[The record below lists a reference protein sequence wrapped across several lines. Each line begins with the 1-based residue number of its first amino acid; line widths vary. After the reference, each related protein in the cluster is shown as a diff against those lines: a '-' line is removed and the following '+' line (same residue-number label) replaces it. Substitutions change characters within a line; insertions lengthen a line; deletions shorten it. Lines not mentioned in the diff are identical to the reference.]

1 FKGDAGLDE
10 FKKNLGDMIDNYRAL
25 KPNGK
30 SEPRLV
36 LFSPIAHEDLKDPN
50 LSDGKA
56 NNERLAKYTAAIAE
70 VAKAK
75 NTGFVDLFTA
85 TQALYQSA
93 KTPLTLNGV
102 HLNTEGNRQVAEAIT
117 QSLLGEKIE
126 AGKDLESLRQAV
138 IDKNWHW
145 FNRYRATD
153 GNDIWGSRADLKF
166 TNDQTNREVLQ
177 NELTM
182 FDVMTANRDMRIWA
196 VARGSDL
203 AIDDSNVPR
212 PVAVESNVGGKSKS
226 SSAEKEGSLDYISGE
241 AGIAKMRVPE
251 GFKVNLFAD
260 EARFPELVN
269 PVQMQVDGKG
279 RLWAAAWKT
288 YPKWEPLKEMD
299 DRILILPDEDGDGV
313 ADKCITFAKVSNPLG
328 FEFWNGGVLVA
339 RQPDILFLKDTD
351 GDDVA
356 DVQIVLLQG
365 IDSADTH
372 HAANNFIY
380 GPDGALYWQS
390 GIFMHNNIEHPWG
403 PSLSTGSSGMY
414 RFDPRQYTISYHAD
428 NSPNPHGIS
437 FDYWGYHYATDGTG
451 GRAFQVRPEGKGFKM
466 YKLLEKQVRPVPAN
480 EIVSSANF
488 PDEMQQNFLICNAIG
503 FLGIKQYKLNRDGGS
518 EYTEE
523 VGSGKDKQKVTVTSK
538 LGEVW
543 GEPVEDLLVSEDK
556 NFRPSDA
563 IFGADGGL
571 YVSDWHNVIIGHMQ
585 HNVRDP
591 NRDHQHGRIYRLT
604 YTGKPLQKP
613 ANISGASLPELMS
626 NLENPIDGVRHRTRV
641 ELSARPSK
649 DV

>member
-1 FKGDAGLDE
+1 PEDYLKICEADVIFAFFGYNESFKGDAGLDE

-36 LFSPIAHEDLKDPN
+36 FFSPIAHEDLKDPN

-212 PVAVESNVGGKSKS
+212 PVA
-226 SSAEKEGSLDYISGE
+226 
-241 AGIAKMRVPE
+241 
-251 GFKVNLFAD
+251 
-260 EARFPELVN
+260 
-269 PVQMQVDGKG
+269 
-279 RLWAAAWKT
+279 
-288 YPKWEPLKEMD
+288 
-299 DRILILPDEDGDGV
+299 
-313 ADKCITFAKVSNPLG
+313 
-328 FEFWNGGVLVA
+328 
-339 RQPDILFLKDTD
+339 
-351 GDDVA
+351 
-356 DVQIVLLQG
+356 
-365 IDSADTH
+365 
-372 HAANNFIY
+372 
-380 GPDGALYWQS
+380 
-390 GIFMHNNIEHPWG
+390 
-403 PSLSTGSSGMY
+403 
-414 RFDPRQYTISYHAD
+414 
-428 NSPNPHGIS
+428 
-437 FDYWGYHYATDGTG
+437 
-451 GRAFQVRPEGKGFKM
+451 
-466 YKLLEKQVRPVPAN
+466 
-480 EIVSSANF
+480 
-488 PDEMQQNFLICNAIG
+488 
-503 FLGIKQYKLNRDGGS
+503 
-518 EYTEE
+518 
-523 VGSGKDKQKVTVTSK
+523 
-538 LGEVW
+538 
-543 GEPVEDLLVSEDK
+543 
-556 NFRPSDA
+556 
-563 IFGADGGL
+563 
-571 YVSDWHNVIIGHMQ
+571 
-585 HNVRDP
+585 
-591 NRDHQHGRIYRLT
+591 
-604 YTGKPLQKP
+604 
-613 ANISGASLPELMS
+613 
-626 NLENPIDGVRHRTRV
+626 
-641 ELSARPSK
+641 
-649 DV
+649 